1 MAAPAASLAALG
13 PVLIANRG
21 EIACRIAATCRR
33 LGIPT
38 VAVYSDADA
47 TALHVA
53 AADDAE
59 RIGPA
64 PPRESYLSIPAI
76 LDAARHAGARSV
88 HPGYGFLSEN
98 ADFAAACAAAG
109 LVFIGP
115 PAEAIRA
122 MGGKAAARAVARGAG
137 VPSVPGY
144 DGENQSDAV
153 LLAAAESVGFPV
165 MIKAVAGGG
174 GRGMRRVPDA
184 AAFPA
189 ALEGAR
195 REAAAFGDTRVLVEK
210 LVQRARHIEV
220 QVFADRHG
228 NVVHLGERD
237 CTLQRRNQKLVEESP
252 APGMDAAL
260 REELGRRATAL
271 ASAVG
276 YVGAGT
282 LEFVADADAP
292 LAADRIW
299 FIEMNTR
306 LQVEHPVTEMVT
318 GLDLVE
324 WQLRVAAGEPL
335 PLRQEQIRLD
345 GHAVEARLCAEDPAR
360 GFLPSP
366 GRLAALHLPEGLEG
380 VRVDTGV
387 RAGDLVTPFY
397 DPLLAKVIAHAPTR
411 EAALDRLAEA
421 LRRCAAEGIRINA
434 AFLAAALDSAEMRS
448 GEVDTGF
455 LERARTRLLL
465 ARAA

>member
-1 MAAPAASLAALG
+1 MQG

-38 VAVYSDADA
+38 VAVFSDADA
-47 TALHVA
+47 GAMHVA
-53 AADDAE
+53 AADAAE
-59 RIGPA
+59 RIGP
-64 PPRESYLSIPAI
+64 PSPRESYLSIPAI
-76 LDAARHAGARSV
+76 IEAARRSGARMV

-98 ADFAAACAAAG
+98 AEFARACAEAG
-109 LVFIGP
+109 LIFIGP
-115 PAEAIRA
+115 PEAAIRA
-122 MGGKAAARAVARGAG
+122 MGGKAAAKAVARQAG

-144 DGENQSDAV
+144 DGEEQAPER
-153 LLAAAESVGFPV
+153 LAAEAARIGFPV

-174 GRGMRRVPDA
+174 GRGMRRVEAAEGFA
-184 AAFPA
+184 AALA
-189 ALEGAR
+189 AAQ

-210 LVQRARHIEV
+210 LIASARHIEV
-220 QVFADRHG
+220 QVFADAHG
-228 NVVHLGERD
+228 TILHLGERD

-260 REELGRRATAL
+260 RAELGRRAVAL
-271 ASAVG
+271 ARAVG

-282 LEFVADADAP
+282 VEFVADAAAP

-324 WQLRVAAGEPL
+324 WQLRIAAGEAL
-335 PLRQEQIRLD
+335 PLTPAQVALD

-360 GFLPSP
+360 NFLPSP
-366 GRLAALHLPEGLEG
+366 GRLVALDLPGAGPAL
-380 VRVDTGV
+380 RIDAGV
-387 RAGDLVTPFY
+387 RAGDTLTPFY
-397 DPLLAKVIAHAPTR
+397 DPMIAKLIAHAPTR
-411 EAALDRLAEA
+411 AEA
-421 LRRCAAEGIRINA
+421 LER
-434 AFLAAALDSAEMRS
+434 LAAALGA
-448 GEVDTGF
+448 V
-455 LERARTRLLL
+455 RADGVRLNADFL
-465 ARAA
+465 ARALRSPEMRDGAVDTHFLDRFREREAALRGAA